1 MMKAPNCSSTVDEGA
16 EESIAGGE
24 EVVDEVIESEPAA
37 ADGSGDERVEEAVVD
52 SMEDEEADP

>member
-1 MMKAPNCSSTVDEGA
+1 MRLDCVDKGA